1 MAGQE
6 AKSIVVQYFAL
17 LQEQRG
23 CSDETVATTAATPK
37 DLYEELAARH
47 GFSLGI
53 DVLRVAVND
62 EFQRWNV
69 PLQNNDRVVFIQP
82 VAGG

>member
-6 AKSIVVQYFAL
+6 TKSIVVQYFAI

-23 CSDETVATTAATPK
+23 CSDETVATTAATPR

-47 GFSLGI
+47 GFSLGA

-69 PLQNNDRVVFIQP
+69 LLRNNDRVVFLQP